1 MSTPHNAEPA
11 VRTFAGLGAQV
22 VTASWRAENPEITWH
37 AWQQM
42 NWAGRFA
49 ARLQKIRPQVDAS
62 YAQDLAEGVAWSGLD
77 LQRALLKRSDILR
90 AVQAW
95 CRDCDFVVSP
105 LASGGA
111 LAAEHGVLDPIEIV
125 GERVGDMRRQGPD
138 TRLR

>member
-1 MSTPHNAEPA
+1 MSSPA
-11 VRTFAGLGAQV
+11 LTGALAFFFAGEIALERMSF
-22 VTASWRAENPEITWH
+22 TAANC
-37 AWQQM
+37 
-42 NWAGRFA
+42 FA
-49 ARLQKIRPQVDAS
+49 ASVAFPAWVLGHHPSRELLCVS